1 MSTELA
7 TTQKQELTL
16 RDILS
21 SEKAKTQIAA
31 ALPTH
36 LTGDRFIRVG
46 LTAMTR
52 NPKLLECS
60 RDSFMKCIMDLAAV
74 GIEPDGRRAH
84 LIPFWN
90 NKLKVM
96 ECQLILD
103 YKGLAE
109 LVMRSGIVA
118 NIHADVVCEN
128 DVFRY
133 NKGEVQ
139 EHEINFRKPRGEVY
153 AVYAMIRFKDGT
165 EKADAMN
172 VEEIEAIRSRSKSG
186 QSGPWVTDW
195 NEMAKKTVFRR
206 LSKWLTLSPEFRD
219 AIEKEDDHEDYQRE
233 VGPGAKQTAQE
244 RLQARLAQNAQ
255 QEAQDAPESTLEAK
269 ASPSVGDLPFTDA
282 QSELIDNPEVHPLHE
297 SRDRD
302 QEEVDEVLTDFLLSI
317 SEMTEAGELVKARE
331 QSMDFDTLDK
341 QETAKNAIL
350 KRAQALGFKWDKKA
364 GTFISE

>member
-1 MSTELA
+1 MSTELS
-7 TTQKQELTL
+7 TQQPQRTL
-16 RDILS
+16 RDILAS
-21 SEKAKTQIAA
+21 DKAKSQISA
-31 ALPTH
+31 ALPSH

-52 NPKLLECS
+52 NPKLLECTTE
-60 RDSFMKCIMDLAAV
+60 SFMKCIMDLAAV

-90 NKLKVM
+90 NKLKAT

-109 LVMRSGIVA
+109 LVMRSGLVA

-172 VEEIEAIRSRSKSG
+172 VEEIEAVRSRSKSG

-219 AIEKEDDHEDYQRE
+219 AIEREDDHEDYTRE
-233 VGPGAKQTAQE
+233 VGPNAKQSPQE
-244 RLQARLAQNAQ
+244 RLLARLAQNPP
-255 QEAQDAPESTLEAK
+255 QEPENAPESPETAK
-269 ASPSVGDLPFTDA
+269 ASVPADELPFTEV
-282 QSELIDNPEVHPLHE
+282 QVVPPEDE
-297 SRDRD
+297 N
-302 QEEVDEVLTDFLLSI
+302 QEPPADEVDEEMVDFLLQI
-317 SEMTEAGELVKARE
+317 SEMTQADELVMARKE
-331 QSMDFDTLDK
+331 AEAYKDQDK

-350 KRAQALGFKWDKKA
+350 KKAHSLGLKWDLKKGLFVKA
-364 GTFISE
+364 